1 VNRPFGYGPALV
13 GWRPTKLRSILT
25 RTRRFGRPDLPLLSV
40 NLPSGV
46 VLRPEDSGRPAASED
61 LSGYQHV
68 KPGDLVVNQLGKPHG
83 ALGVSWHEGI
93 ISPAYFV
100 ASIKPVAEPRFIHHL
115 LRTRLYI
122 SEYERRGKFMPPNQ
136 FDISW
141 DQFRDIELTLPPL
154 ALQRAIADYLDTE
167 TARIDALIAK
177 KLQMI
182 ELLVARR
189 LSAIEESLGGGR
201 SAATYLVGSGAA
213 LHRAVPMKR
222 LLSAT
227 IAGGTPDSNDI
238 DFWTDD
244 PQGVAWVAIGD
255 MVDCSATTDTARR
268 LTPTGLAA
276 SRLRIAPAGT
286 LLFAMY
292 ASLGKLTV
300 TAMPCVWNQAIL
312 GLVPDQAK
320 VDAEYLAL
328 WLEALRP
335 HLGVI
340 ARSTTQDNLNAEQVG
355 ALPVPLWS
363 LEEQRRLVETLRPV
377 LVSLSAVAERIA
389 RQVGLLRE
397 HRQALITAAVTGEL
411 EVSGVAA

>member
-167 TARIDALIAK
+167 TARIDALITK
-177 KLQMI
+177 KQRVI
-182 ELLVARR
+182 ALVGERVGSLIHEKVGSISTRRR
-189 LSAIEESLGGGR
+189 LRQLASLGTGHTPDRRNSEYWENCSIAWVTAEDLSSRDNPFEALMDTCQKVSALGVAN
-201 SAATYLVGSGAA
+201 SAAVV
-213 LHRAVPMKR
+213 H
-222 LLSAT
+222 
-227 IAGGTPDSNDI
+227 
-238 DFWTDD
+238 
-244 PQGVAWVAIGD
+244 
-255 MVDCSATTDTARR
+255 
-268 LTPTGLAA
+268 
-276 SRLRIAPAGT
+276 PAGT
-286 LLFAMY
+286 VMLCRTASIGLICRVGMPMATTQAFVTWSPGPELDSEFLMY
-292 ASLGKLTV
+292 ALHSLRQEWTRLAFGSTHD
-300 TAMPCVWNQAIL
+300 TIYMPDLESVKIPY
-312 GLVPDQAK
+312 VPIRAQR
-320 VDAEYLAL
+320 E
-328 WLEALRP
+328 
-335 HLGVI
+335 I
-340 ARSTTQDNLNAEQVG
+340 ARELEVSTKQLLMAKQQLD
-355 ALPVPLWS
+355 
-363 LEEQRRLVETLRPV
+363 
-377 LVSLSAVAERIA
+377 
-389 RQVGLLRE
+389 RQCELLRE
-397 HRQALITAAVTGEL
+397 RRQALITAAVTGEL
-411 EVSGVAA
+411 DVSGVAV